1 MTLRSTL
8 PGRSPRRATATP
20 SLQTTGVADTD
31 ALGAGGAFL
40 RPGDWLFG
48 HGPVRVSTLLGSCI
62 SIVLWAPRLRVGA
75 ISHCLLPERPR
86 QDRQAALDGRYGS
99 DAGEWM
105 ERQLRAC
112 GCPWSEV
119 EASLA
124 GGAGAGTG
132 GSAIGTANIR
142 WAQQWAAERGLVF
155 TQQDVGGRVVRRL
168 TFNLADGSLTV
179 AHGGRLGPPGD

>member
-1 MTLRSTL
+1 MTLRPITL
-8 PGRSPRRATATP
+8 GRPRRSGATAPT
-20 SLQTTGVADTD
+20 LQTTGVADTD
-31 ALGAGGAFL
+31 ALGAGGVFL

-62 SIVLWAPRLRVGA
+62 SIALWAPRMKVGA
-75 ISHCLLPERPR
+75 ICHCLLPERPR
-86 QDRQAALDGRYGS
+86 PDRHAPLDGRYGS

-105 ERQLRAC
+105 ERQMRAC

-124 GGAGAGTG
+124 GGAGTG
-132 GSAIGTANIR
+132 ESAIGTANIR
-142 WAQQWAAERGLVF
+142 WVQQWAAERGLVLA
-155 TQQDVGGRVVRRL
+155 QQDVGGRVVRRL

-179 AHGGRLGPPGD
+179 AHGGRLGPAGE